1 MNIQGKL
8 GLFTYISNFDI
19 LFKGGASPMKGKRLV
34 IIMIAFLVGIIV
46 GLWIISKITENMF
59 GTLI

>member
-1 MNIQGKL
+1 
-8 GLFTYISNFDI
+8 
-19 LFKGGASPMKGKRLV
+19 MKGKRLV